1 MTFPRTW
8 TILLAGDLVPTTRLH
23 DQLEG
28 SRFIAADAGMR
39 HAPILGVT
47 PEVWIGD
54 FDSAPGQVAHVVPEK
69 VVRQSHPRDKDLT
82 DGALAVAHALE
93 AGAERIILAGA
104 FGGRAD
110 HVLAHLAQV
119 LDLAGRGVE
128 VFATSGQEEA
138 WPLLPGR
145 PAIIDLPAGSTFSLF
160 GFGPLGGVTL
170 AGARW
175 PLDDADIPF
184 ASTRTLSNVAEGP
197 VSVKIIRGAGLLLA
211 RPAVQEGAVEP
222 A

>member
-1 MTFPRTW
+1 MTLSRTW
-8 TILLAGDLVPTTRLH
+8 TILLAGELVPTTRLH

-28 SRFIAADAGMR
+28 SRFVAADAGMR
-39 HAPILGVT
+39 HAPTLGVT
-47 PEVWIGD
+47 PEIWIGD
-54 FDSAPGQVAHVVPEK
+54 FDSAPGHVAHAVPEEI
-69 VVRQSHPRDKDLT
+69 VRQSHPRDKDLT

-128 VFATSGQEEA
+128 VLATSGLEEA

-145 PAIIDLPAGSTFSLF
+145 PATIDLPAGSTFSLF
-160 GFGPLGGVTL
+160 GFGPLGNVTL
-170 AGARW
+170 RGARW
-175 PLDDADIPF
+175 PLDATDIPF

-197 VSVKIIRGAGLLLA
+197 VSVEIGTGAGLLLA
-211 RPAVQEGAVEP
+211 RPAVPENTG
-222 A
+222 

>member
-1 MTFPRTW
+1 MTSSRTW
-8 TILLAGDLVPTTRLH
+8 TILLAGDLVPTARLRA
-23 DQLEG
+23 QIEG
-28 SRFIAADAGMR
+28 SRFVAADAGMR
-39 HAPILGVT
+39 HATALDVT
-47 PEVWIGD
+47 PEAWIGD
-54 FDSAPGQVAHVVPEK
+54 FDSAPGHVSHEVPEEIARH
-69 VVRQSHPRDKDLT
+69 VHPRDKDLT

-119 LDLAGRGVE
+119 LELAGRGLDVL
-128 VFATSGQEEA
+128 ATSGLEEA

-145 PAIIDLPAGSTFSLF
+145 PATIDLPPGSTFSLL

-170 AGARW
+170 SGAQW

-184 ASTRTLSNVAEGP
+184 GSTRTLSNVAQGP
-197 VSVKIIRGAGLLLA
+197 VSVEIGKGAGLLLA
-211 RPAVQEGAVEP
+211 HPAVPEGA